1 MKKLYKFLKLSQSDR
16 HIFWRAYLLMML
28 VRLGMLLLPF
38 KKLQN
43 LILKANQLK
52 FLARFSPSFTVKDIA
67 IGVNR
72 SARFSPG
79 EVKCLAKALTTA
91 VLMEI
96 YSLPYQTK
104 IGVAKGENNNLEA
117 HAWVESEGKIVIGYL
132 ADMSRFI
139 PMSSMGDSLIT

>member
-1 MKKLYKFLKLSQSDR
+1 M
-16 HIFWRAYLLMML
+16 
-28 VRLGMLLLPF
+28 
-38 KKLQN
+38 
-43 LILKANQLK
+43 ILKTKRLR
-52 FLARFSPSFTVKDIA
+52 FLARISPSFTVKDIA

-79 EVKCLAKALTTA
+79 YVKCLAKALTTA

-104 IGVAKGENNNLEA
+104 IGVAKGENNDLQA
-117 HAWVESEGKIVIGYL
+117 HAWVESEGKIVMGYL

-139 PMSSMGDSLIT
+139 PMSSVRKSLIT